1 MAGHLTLTVRAA
13 RFLAA
18 IIKMQTVAI
27 AEDRAVTRKG
37 ALPTAIE
44 LHDDALVPWFMKAQ
58 ISPFGLRDEGPIEKG
73 LKPTP
78 EFNDLPGEQG

>member
-1 MAGHLTLTVRAA
+1 
-13 RFLAA
+13 
-18 IIKMQTVAI
+18 MQTVAI

-44 LHDDALVPWFMKAQ
+44 LHDDALVPWFMKSQ
-58 ISPFGLRDEGPIEKG
+58 VSSFGLSDEGSIEKG

-78 EFNDLPGEQG
+78 EFNNLPGEHGGQKQTR